1 MGLTLAELSAEVA
14 FAEAQRSDLHAA
26 GAAGPLSTEKAAA
39 ALLSGLFSPVA
50 LQWKTEIANGLTATV
65 RAEVSRELTCWPP
78 EWVHLT
84 VSHAEGVSD
93 DRLQRCLEIKVPS
106 SVLPA
111 QLDKILAGASFT
123 GSNCEAEEAS
133 TSNLSDETMAIIDQC
148 QARGIS
154 QPMSLAQWHHAVCG
168 HHALFNLRCLL
179 SGDSSFL
186 QNEPRFW
193 CQALCDIERLAR
205 HGETSGSWPRSR
217 VTGGIA
223 DEVHLRHL
231 VSTDPALSGRVSV
244 ASSLESL
251 QEQLQLSSH
260 THGVHGFLLGGATHW
275 YSAAVVSR
283 DRLTRPGHNKIYF
296 FDSYNTPLAAVMSN
310 ADIESMVEEQL
321 CVSRTSSMD
330 ALKQNPAWAHKPNAH
345 LETAFEEG
353 VEEWWKGV
361 RKASVFWQHKPLDVR
376 RQLMRMDLQL
386 VRDFLRVLAD
396 AYCSA

>member
-1 MGLTLAELSAEVA
+1 MGLTLAELSVEA
-14 FAEAQRSDLHAA
+14 FARGDHST
-26 GAAGPLSTEKAAA
+26 GPGPLPTDKAAA

-50 LQWKTEIANGLTATV
+50 LQWKAKIDNGLTATV
-65 RAEVSRELTCWPP
+65 RAEVSQDLTCWPP

-84 VSHAEGVSD
+84 VTRGAEGVD
-93 DRLQRCLEIKVPS
+93 DDLRQRCLEIKVPS
-106 SVLPA
+106 SVLPS
-111 QLDKILAGASFT
+111 QLEKILAGASFT
-123 GSNCEAEEAS
+123 GSNCGAEEAS
-133 TSNLSDETMAIIDQC
+133 TSSLSDETMAIIDQC

-179 SGDSSFL
+179 SGDSSLL
-186 QNEPRFW
+186 QNEPCFW
-193 CQALCDIERLAR
+193 RQALCDIERLAR
-205 HGETSGSWPRSR
+205 HGEASGSWPRSR

-231 VSTDPALSGRVSV
+231 VGTDPALCGRVSV

-251 QEQLQLSSH
+251 QEQLQMSSR

-283 DRLTRPGHNKIYF
+283 DTLERPDGDKKIYF
-296 FDSYNTPLAAVMSN
+296 FDSYNTPLATVISN

-321 CVSRTSSMD
+321 CVSRASALD

-396 AYCSA
+396 VYCSS